1 MFDAA
6 DLNRELTTSGNFNN
20 VFNGLLGDVKVLYE
34 KLEGQYSELDSIYNQ
49 NTNNINNILN
59 QLGALQTQLY
69 EYQRA
74 LVDLDGLT
82 QLMIEDFHN
91 GNNIENNLSAYQIAL
106 ASADDRVRPMVYV
119 NNYNKIESFADVT
132 VPLAYTAN
140 ITQRNY
146 MDFTS
151 DGEVSNILNDSSQ
164 AFWYETVKFNES
176 VDYLNFQYE
185 TGIVAELTLDLKE
198 ITKLNKIVMR
208 PFSSYPMRVIRMSYF
223 DLLTQEEIFFNG
235 VENVFIEGIFNISF
249 PEIYTHKIKVRLQ
262 QVHYEKGDNEYIYN
276 IGLYSVKLLYNAYSA
291 STQFMS
297 SPIPLKRHTA
307 AGATEDNRGQSSS
320 ASGVP
325 VIVDY
330 YALDAEDSGN
340 IDYAV
345 IEYFEDAGDNRR
357 DNRPG
362 EERHFKRDI
371 LTFNITRI
379 TREPIQPHFV
389 NGKYVFQTR
398 YPFKDLILYMNGN
411 ALVPTMEYFLYDD
424 QTANIFNFNPEGIY
438 TADYS
443 ISDRVVRNIGS
454 GNNDIQYIRLMA
466 YSRNA
471 ERPAVINSYTLKIR
485 YKKRDDL

>member
-6 DLNRELTTSGNFNN
+6 DLNQELTTSGNFNN
-20 VFNGLLGDVKVLYE
+20 VFNGLLGEIKGLYE

-74 LVDLDGLT
+74 LVDPDGLT
-82 QLMIEDFHN
+82 RLMIEDFHN
-91 GNNIENNLSAYQIAL
+91 GNNIENDLNAYQIAL
-106 ASADDRVRPMVYV
+106 ASADDKIRPMVYV
-119 NNYNKIESFADVT
+119 NNYNKIESFADIT

-146 MDFTS
+146 MDFFS

-164 AFWYETVKFNES
+164 SFWYETVRFNES

-185 TGIVAELTLDLKE
+185 TGIVTELTLDLKE

-223 DLLTQEEIFFNG
+223 DLLTQEEIFFKG
-235 VENVFIEGIFNISF
+235 AENVFIEGIFNISF
-249 PEIYTHKIKVRLQ
+249 PEIYTHKIKIRLQ
-262 QVHYEKGDNEYIYN
+262 QIHYEKGDNEYIYN
-276 IGLYSVKLLYNAYSA
+276 IGLYSVKLIYNAYSA

-297 SPIPLKRHTA
+297 SPIPLKRSTPV
-307 AGATEDNRGQSSS
+307 GE
-320 ASGVP
+320 P

-330 YALDAEDSGN
+330 YALEAQDSGN
-340 IDYAV
+340 IEYAV
-345 IEYFEDAGDNRR
+345 IEYFEDGAGQ
-357 DNRPG
+357 
-362 EERHFKRDI
+362 ERHFKRDI

-379 TREPIQPHFV
+379 AKEPIQPHFV

-411 ALVPTMEYFLYDD
+411 ALIPTMEYFLYDD
-424 QTANIFNFNPEGIY
+424 QTANIFNYNPEGIY

-443 ISDRVVRNIGS
+443 ISDSVVRNIGS
-454 GNNDIQYIRLMA
+454 GNNDIRYIRLMA

-471 ERPAVINSYTLKIR
+471 GRPAVINSYALKIR